1 MTTAADIVTPAL
13 ENIGAHSIILQA
25 DPSLFERG
33 RTMLVSLLEELAVDN
48 IELGTTATPVV
59 LPTTLA
65 TNINER
71 LGARQAL
78 IDIMSERLVTP
89 ARLKLTADIL
99 NASAVGL
106 NDLKDRFL
114 VIAPCYS
121 VPSTLMTRGQ
131 GNTRGVRPNTFF
143 SGDAL
148 DADTST

>member
-1 MTTAADIVTPAL
+1 MTTAVNIITPAL
-13 ENIGAHSIILQA
+13 ENIGVHSIILPA

-48 IELGTTATPVV
+48 IELGTTDTPVV
-59 LPTTLA
+59 LPATLA
-65 TNINER
+65 TDIGER

-78 IDIMSERLVTP
+78 IDIMAERLVTP
-89 ARLKLTADIL
+89 SRTTLTAEIL

-114 VIAPCYS
+114 VITPNYS

-148 DADTST
+148 DADTAT